1 MLLSSA
7 SATLHAPSVS
17 AVAITNCLLSEYGL
31 RDMAGSF
38 TAVAVKRNDPGAYN
52 NVTLL
57 QVLSASTRSS
67 AAERSCVPGS
77 RCCLCTRVATLGA
90 IGDVPSHTCQTAAAC
105 LICPLE

>member
-7 SATLHAPSVS
+7 SATLDAPSMS
-17 AVAITNCLLSEYGL
+17 DVAITNCLLSEYSL
-31 RDMAGSF
+31 RDMACSF

-57 QVLSASTRSS
+57 RVLSAWIRSS
-67 AAERSCVPGS
+67 AAERSGVPGW
-77 RCCLCTRVATLGA
+77 RYRLWIRVATLGA
-90 IGDVPSHTCQTAAAC
+90 IGDVCSHTCQTVAAC